1 VSDADSAD
9 AARAFHR
16 ACAAADV
23 VEGEGLPV
31 TIGAR
36 EVLVCRFG
44 GRIYALE
51 NRCSHRD
58 EKLSGGR
65 IRRGQIMCPAHGARF
80 DLKTG
85 ASYSDQLTRTP
96 ICVFETRFTAEGDVE
111 VLL

>member
-1 VSDADSAD
+1 MSEPESAGP
-9 AARAFHR
+9 ARQYRR
-16 ACAAADV
+16 ACAVADV
-23 VEGEGLPV
+23 VEGESLAV
-31 TIGAR
+31 MIGDR
-36 EVLVCRFG
+36 ELLVCRFG
-44 GRIYALE
+44 GHVYAVE

-96 ICVFETRFTAEGDVE
+96 ICVFETRLTAEGDVE

>member
-1 VSDADSAD
+1 VSEPAGAVGP
-9 AARAFHR
+9 RFHR
-16 ACAAADV
+16 ACASADV
-23 VEGEGLPV
+23 AEGESLAV
-31 TIGAR
+31 AIGER

-44 GRIYALE
+44 GHIYAVE

-80 DLKTG
+80 DLKSG
-85 ASYSDQLTRTP
+85 ASYTDQLTRAP
-96 ICVFETRFTAEGDVE
+96 ICVFEARLTPDGDVE